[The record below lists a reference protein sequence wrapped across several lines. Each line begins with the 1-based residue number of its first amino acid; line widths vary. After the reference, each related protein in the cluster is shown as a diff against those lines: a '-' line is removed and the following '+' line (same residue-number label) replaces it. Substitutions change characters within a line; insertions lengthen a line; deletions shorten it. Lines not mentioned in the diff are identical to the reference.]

1 MVKQKEPVE
10 VEFSGKELIVALEE
24 ALAFVKEESRIRKLE
39 KKSREQTVLSV
50 RKPLAANRLRV
61 AAAL

>member
-39 KKSREQTVLSV
+39 KKSREQIFS
-50 RKPLAANRLRV
+50 
-61 AAAL
+61 